1 MNAQIIT
8 AGLPVTPANPFPVAL
23 MPITAATAGTAAAVA
38 AVDAAPD
45 RVETPSYLDA
55 GTADE
60 RLSTV
65 VVSSASLSLSYTETF
80 TYAGSAGAYRIATR
94 TRS

>member
-1 MNAQIIT
+1 M
-8 AGLPVTPANPFPVAL
+8 LPPTGG
-23 MPITAATAGTAAAVA
+23 TAGTAAAVA

-45 RVETPSYLDA
+45 RVETPTYYDA

-60 RLSTV
+60 RLHTV
-65 VVSSASLSLSYTETF
+65 VVSSASLGLNYTETF
-80 TYAGSAGAYRIATR
+80 VYGGAAGGYYIASR